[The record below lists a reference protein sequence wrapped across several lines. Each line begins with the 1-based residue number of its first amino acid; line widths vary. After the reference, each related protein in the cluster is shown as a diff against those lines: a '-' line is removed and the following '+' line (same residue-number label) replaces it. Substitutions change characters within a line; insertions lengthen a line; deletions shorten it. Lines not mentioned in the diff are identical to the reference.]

1 MARIWL
7 SNTRKFGN
15 HPLNPNPLGKFSDF
29 GAIMVEKQFRVGID
43 VGGTFT
49 DLSLIN
55 EHTGEL
61 YNFKT
66 PSTPHDPSEAIE
78 NGLKQVI
85 AAGFDPATIAH
96 FGHGTTVATNLIIE
110 RKGTLT
116 GLITTKGFR
125 DTLEIARQQRPHLY
139 DYSIHR
145 PAPLVERWL
154 RLEIAERFTA
164 DGDEII
170 PLDED
175 AVRAAA
181 AKFREAGVAAVAVC
195 FVHAY
200 RFDEHEK
207 RAGEILQQEMPGV
220 PISLSSDVQPEFR
233 EFERFSTTVMNSYL
247 TPKMAGYL
255 DRLMK
260 RTQALG
266 IRAVPHTV
274 HSNGGLMS
282 MDTAK
287 AYPVRTCL
295 SGPAAGVV
303 GSAQVAAAAG
313 FPNAVTFD
321 VGGTSTDVSLILNG
335 RGAYTPLR
343 DVAGYPVRCPMVDV
357 HVIGAGGGSIAWVDN
372 AGALK
377 AGPHSAGAVPGPV
390 GYMLG
395 GTEPTITDANLHMGR
410 LNPVALLNGAMPVD
424 QAAAKVAIAE
434 IAAKIGASADET
446 ADGILRIAVANMARA
461 IRSISVE
468 RGCDLKDFAL
478 VAFGGAGPLHATFVA
493 DEVGIPTVL
502 VPEAPGT
509 MCARGVLLS
518 DVSRSFVKSHVTA
531 LSDESWKEVLKEAA
545 RLTAEAEDW
554 LVSEGVPDQLRQYV
568 RVIEARYVGQN
579 FEVRVEADTEDKE
592 AFVRAFY
599 HVNDDV
605 YGYHVEDRDIEI
617 VNARVEAI
625 GKIANPLEEP
635 PVVTSTVEDATLGT
649 RSVHMGD
656 DNGGWMEAVVFDRAR
671 LPVDA
676 TISGPAII
684 EELTATTVLPATWTA
699 NVDNWRNI
707 ILTRKR
713 LDA

>member
-1 MARIWL
+1 MAQEHYRI
-7 SNTRKFGN
+7 G
-15 HPLNPNPLGKFSDF
+15 
-29 GAIMVEKQFRVGID
+29 VD

-55 EHTGEL
+55 ELTGGL
-61 YNFKT
+61 HNFKT

-85 AAGFDPATIAH
+85 ESGFDPAAIAH
-96 FGHGTTVATNLIIE
+96 FGHGTTVATNMIIE

-125 DTLEIARQQRPHLY
+125 DVLEIARQQRPHLY

-154 RLEIAERFTA
+154 RIEVSERYTA

-170 PLDED
+170 PLDES

-181 AKFREAGVAAVAVC
+181 VQFREAGVAAVAAC

-200 RFDEHEK
+200 RFDAHEK
-207 RAGEILQQEMPGV
+207 RAGEILREELPGI

-233 EFERFSTTVMNSYL
+233 EFERFSTTVMNAYL

-255 DRLMK
+255 DRLMH
-260 RTQALG
+260 RSRELG
-266 IRAVPHTV
+266 VRAAPHTV

-282 MDTAK
+282 MKTAR

-303 GSAQVAAAAG
+303 GAAQVAAAAG

-321 VGGTSTDVSLILNG
+321 VGGTSTDVSLILKG
-335 RGAYTPLR
+335 RWAYTPLR

-357 HVIGAGGGSIAWVDN
+357 HVIGAGGGSIAWVDD

-390 GYMLG
+390 GYMRG

-410 LNPVALLNGAMPVD
+410 LNPVALLDGAMPVD
-424 QAAAKVAIAE
+424 RAAATRVVSE
-434 IAAKIGASADET
+434 IAAKIGATPDDT
-446 ADGILRIAVANMARA
+446 ADGIIRIAVANMARA

-468 RGCDLKDFAL
+468 RGCDLNDFAL

-493 DEVGIPTVL
+493 DEVGISTVL
-502 VPEAPGT
+502 VPESPGT

-518 DVSRSFVKSHVTA
+518 DISQSFVKSHVTA
-531 LSDESWKEVLKEAA
+531 LSDASWQEVLDDVRA
-545 RLTAEAEDW
+545 LMVEAEEW
-554 LVSEGVPDQLRQYV
+554 LISESVAEELRQYV

-579 FEVRVEADTEDKE
+579 FEVRVEGDMNDKD
-592 AFVRAFY
+592 AFVRGFY
-599 HVNDDV
+599 RVNDDL
-605 YGYHVEDRDIEI
+605 YGYHVEDREIEI
-617 VNARVEAI
+617 VNVRVEAI
-625 GKIANPLEEP
+625 GKIATPLREP
-635 PVVTSTVEDATLGT
+635 PVVTGTVASARLGT
-649 RSVHMGD
+649 RFVHMGEE
-656 DNGGWMEAVVFDRAR
+656 NGGWAEAGIYDRAR
-671 LPVDA
+671 LPVGA
-676 TISGPAII
+676 MISGRAIV
-684 EELTATTVLPATWTA
+684 EELTATTVLPSSWTA
-699 NVDNWRNI
+699 TVDKWRNI

-713 LDA
+713 PES